1 MKNEP
6 IKVQDLQR
14 YAREVGLFY
23 TNFSEIARQLYADR
37 LQDKIDR
44 LKQSENAEVR
54 ELAEITEFLVDT
66 YRITAK

>member
-37 LQDKIDR
+37 LQYKIDR

>member
-37 LQDKIDR
+37 LQEKIDR